1 MYDTIIH
8 PTDGSAC
15 ADQALEHAIE
25 LATTYDASLH
35 LVYVVREP
43 VAAPSPSLGTIIAEL
58 EETGQE
64 ILDSRRT
71 TAEDAGVESVTTH
84 VLDGSIEAELEA
96 LIAETGADLVVMGTH
111 GRSGLNR
118 YLVGSVAERVLR
130 TSSVPVLAVGPDE
143 SDD

>member
-25 LATTYDASLH
+25 LATMYDASLH

-43 VAAPSPSLGTIIAEL
+43 VTAPSPSLGTIISEL

-64 ILDSRRT
+64 ILDSRRAT
-71 TAEDAGVESVTTH
+71 VEDAGVESVTTH

-130 TSSVPVLAVGPDE
+130 TSSVSVLAVGPDE